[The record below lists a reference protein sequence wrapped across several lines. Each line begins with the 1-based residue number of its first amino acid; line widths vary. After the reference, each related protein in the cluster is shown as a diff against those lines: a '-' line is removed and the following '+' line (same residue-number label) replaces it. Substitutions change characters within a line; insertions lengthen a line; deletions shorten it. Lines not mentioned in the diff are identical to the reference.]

1 MSFAEMSIDE
11 TPDDEHL
18 VTGLSGFSLSDQDV
32 RNRQLQYHRPPQQQ
46 PFDDLTSEFSN
57 LRASEIHDPDEMDI
71 DDPADLLDLQ
81 SVNLSHMNHEFLPP
95 VSTPIKTGKRRT
107 SSVSVLA
114 AAPNSPWK
122 ISSVFNPTELGAQFA
137 VKEIEKNED
146 VDMSMVLYSP
156 VKESRGDSDL
166 ANDGHAD
173 LLHGAQSDSK
183 HNDDF
188 FTQPPQ
194 AVPHTPVAAPAVH
207 TPETQSLGPAAKSQ
221 QLEQHQ
227 PTEYH
232 LHLPNP
238 TLGWMMQNPNLPY
251 IITSYLQLAFNG
263 IMLAA
268 MAYVVYLFISS
279 VRQDVGFKFSAH
291 SGEIL
296 MAKSKC
302 AKLYVLNECAAHS
315 RRPALETLCDQ
326 WELCMNRDEHA
337 VNRARLGA
345 ETLAEIIS
353 GFIDRFSYKA
363 LGLISLLFLGSMFV
377 SNFAFGFFRA
387 KTYYNGEVEKQKGLW
402 DKARDAWGGEKQRD
416 EPKRLVFGQQ
426 NVLQN

>member
-1 MSFAEMSIDE
+1 MSIDE
-11 TPDDEHL
+11 SPEDDHL
-18 VTGLSGFSLSDQDV
+18 VTGLSGFSLSDH
-32 RNRQLQYHRPPQQQ
+32 NLKHRQIQYHPHTPQHQ
-46 PFDDLTSEFSN
+46 PLDDLMSDFSN
-57 LRASEIHDPDEMDI
+57 LRTSEHRDPDEMDI
-71 DDPADLLDLQ
+71 DDPADLLDFQ
-81 SVNLSHMNHEFLPP
+81 SVSLGNNFHPS
-95 VSTPIKTGKRRT
+95 VSTPIKKRRT
-107 SSVSVLA
+107 SSASVLP
-114 AAPNSPWK
+114 PNSPWK

-156 VKESRGDSDL
+156 VKENQEL
-166 ANDGHAD
+166 P
-173 LLHGAQSDSK
+173 
-183 HNDDF
+183 
-188 FTQPPQ
+188 TQT
-194 AVPHTPVAAPAVH
+194 HT
-207 TPETQSLGPAAKSQ
+207 ETQEQTQTHEDVFTDTPSHPPSNIAPSAPSTVAPSGP
-221 QLEQHQ
+221 
-227 PTEYH
+227 PEYH

-263 IMLAA
+263 IMLAS

-302 AKLYVLNECAAHS
+302 AKLYLLNECAAHS

-387 KTYYNGEVEKQKGLW
+387 KTYYSGEVEKQKDIW
-402 DKARDAWGGEKQRD
+402 DKARGVWSTKEDRD
-416 EPKRLVFGQQ
+416 EPKKLVFGTQ

>member
-1 MSFAEMSIDE
+1 MSIDE
-11 TPDDEHL
+11 VPDDENL
-18 VTGLSGFSLSDQDV
+18 VTGFSGFSLSDQDI
-32 RNRQLQYHRPPQQQ
+32 RNRQLQHYQPPQQQ
-46 PFDDLTSEFSN
+46 HPFDDLTSEFSN
-57 LRASEIHDPDEMDI
+57 LRTSEAHDPDEMDI
-71 DDPADLLDLQ
+71 DDPTDLLDLQ
-81 SVNLSHMNHEFLPP
+81 SVNLSQMNHEFLPP
-95 VSTPIKTGKRRT
+95 VSTPIKANKRRM
-107 SSVSVLA
+107 SSSSVLA
-114 AAPNSPWK
+114 AAPSSPWM

-137 VKEIEKNED
+137 VKAIEKNED

-156 VKESRGDSDL
+156 VKESSRGNVLEEDIQIDQQPEIDRE
-166 ANDGHAD
+166 NI
-173 LLHGAQSDSK
+173 
-183 HNDDF
+183 
-188 FTQPPQ
+188 FTQPAHA
-194 AVPHTPVAAPAVH
+194 AVHTPAPAVH
-207 TPETQSLGPAAKSQ
+207 ATEAPQSLGSPNKPH
-221 QLEQHQ
+221 QLEEH

-268 MAYVVYLFISS
+268 MSYVVYLFISS

-291 SGEIL
+291 SGEII

-302 AKLYVLNECAAHS
+302 AKLYLINECGANI

-326 WELCMNRDEHA
+326 WELCMHRDERA

-345 ETLAEIIS
+345 ETLAEVIS

-387 KTYYNGEVEKQKGLW
+387 KTYYSGEVEKQKGLW
-402 DKARDAWGGEKQRD
+402 DKAKDAWGVEKPKD
-416 EPKRLVFGQQ
+416 EPKRLVFGNQ
-426 NVLQN
+426 NILQN

>member
-11 TPDDEHL
+11 APDDEPL
-18 VTGLSGFSLSDQDV
+18 VTGFSGFTLSDQDV
-32 RNRQLQYHRPPQQQ
+32 RNRQLQYHRPLQQQQ

-57 LRASEIHDPDEMDI
+57 LRTSETQDPDEMDI
-71 DDPADLLDLQ
+71 DDPMDLLDLQ
-81 SVNLSHMNHEFLPP
+81 SVNLSRMNPEFLPP
-95 VSTPIKTGKRRT
+95 VSTPIKAGKRRT
-107 SSVSVLA
+107 SSVSVAA

-156 VKESRGDSDL
+156 VNEGKPLDQADDIDPDLRPDAKHGDFSPQS
-166 ANDGHAD
+166 
-173 LLHGAQSDSK
+173 AQ
-183 HNDDF
+183 
-188 FTQPPQ
+188 
-194 AVPHTPVAAPAVH
+194 AAVH
-207 TPETQSLGPAAKSQ
+207 TPAPTLHTSEAQSPGQDQSA
-221 QLEQHQ
+221 
-227 PTEYH
+227 EYH

-238 TLGWMMQNPNLPY
+238 TLGWMIQNPNLPY

-263 IMLAA
+263 IMLAV

-302 AKLYVLNECAAHS
+302 AKLYLLNECAANS

-345 ETLAEIIS
+345 ETLAEIIT

-387 KTYYNGEVEKQKGLW
+387 KTYYNGEVEKQNGLW
-402 DKARDAWGGEKQRD
+402 DKARYTWGGRKED

>member
-1 MSFAEMSIDE
+1 MSFADMSIDDV
-11 TPDDEHL
+11 PDDEHL
-18 VTGLSGFSLSDQDV
+18 VTGFSGFSLSDQDV
-32 RNRQLQYHRPPQQQ
+32 RNRQLTHHRPQQQ

-57 LRASEIHDPDEMDI
+57 LRTSEARDPDAMDI

-81 SVNLSHMNHEFLPP
+81 MVNLSQLNHEFLPP
-95 VSTPIKTGKRRT
+95 VSTPIKTSKRRT
-107 SSVSVLA
+107 SSVSALP
-114 AAPNSPWK
+114 AAPSSPWK

-156 VKESRGDSDL
+156 VKEGREHDL
-166 ANDGHAD
+166 AEEIKAD
-173 LLHGAQSDSK
+173 PSQDQHQA
-183 HNDDF
+183 DDF
-188 FTQPPQ
+188 FSQPAQPVYTQT
-194 AVPHTPVAAPAVH
+194 HTALAPEA
-207 TPETQSLGPAAKSQ
+207 QSLGPVSKAVA
-221 QLEQHQ
+221 EHQ
-227 PTEYH
+227 PAEYH

-263 IMLAA
+263 IMLAS

-279 VRQDVGFKFSAH
+279 VRQDVGFKYSAH
-291 SGEIL
+291 SGQIL

-315 RRPALETLCDQ
+315 RRPALENLCDE
-326 WELCMNRDEHA
+326 WEMCMNRDERA
-337 VNRARLGA
+337 VNRALLGA
-345 ETLAEIIS
+345 QTLAEIIS

-363 LGLISLLFLGSMFV
+363 LGIIALLFLGSMFV

-387 KTYYNGEVEKQKGLW
+387 KTYYSGEVEKQKGLW
-402 DKARDAWGGEKQRD
+402 DKARDAWGGDKKD
-416 EPKRLVFGQQ
+416 EPARLMFGQQ